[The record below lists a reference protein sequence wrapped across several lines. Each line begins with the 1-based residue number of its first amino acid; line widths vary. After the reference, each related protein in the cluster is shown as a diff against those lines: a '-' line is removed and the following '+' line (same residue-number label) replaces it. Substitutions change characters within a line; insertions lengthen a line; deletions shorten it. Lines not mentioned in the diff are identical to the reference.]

1 MDPRV
6 KYRNVKAVNCDEVQ
20 KMTEYFKNKSKAIE
34 EKMMALSEA
43 REQRKAADRA
53 REITSIWKEECIQLR
68 AEEREINGQI
78 RCQCYGC
85 ILDGPETANLIR
97 TLEEEER
104 EFQQNLVKPL
114 WTLRDDIKVWL
125 TRKKD
130 NQTIPDSSSV
140 RKLIEDMH
148 KSVAQLKS
156 ELAHEEKQYSE
167 ESEAPRNDMNRFSMN
182 PKDMGIPDEAWSW
195 KAPNDEFRAELLS
208 EYIQIDALFF
218 NRLSVLREQAEALL
232 AAGENEWSVTELEL
246 VDFFCDIFQRRAGA
260 KRNRLATHFL
270 AMLLEHRSP
279 AQLEC
284 LLGQRVREKHLK
296 DHAMSIKRSW
306 LKAREDLSIRIRAS
320 LVQACEAAEHSRM
333 EQQQHRMQRDLC
345 SLLREQ
351 VSRWR
356 KQRAEMIALEEQEQS
371 KLREQ
376 EEAVASEKRAKQAAR
391 HKATKQKVAAYKAAK
406 MAAKAREMEK
416 EANRLAILRD
426 IHEKQARIDTD
437 RLVQAEKQR
446 LAELHRQR
454 VLAKERVDQEASRRQ
469 SRLDCIVKKV
479 RPVVKSDPERITSET
494 RAWRIKLEQ
503 RRQEAELLAELEESV
518 PSRLITSLTTFSD
531 AQLYADR
538 RTRLTAALHS
548 AGLLDSD
555 YARTLL
561 SGVQPTVPP
570 RKDNQTCEQLKQIL
584 NPESKGS

>member
-6 KYRNVKAVNCDEVQ
+6 KYRNVKAVDCEEVQ
-20 KMTEYFKNKSKAIE
+20 KMTEYFKSKSKAIE
-34 EKMMALSEA
+34 EKIIALSEA
-43 REQRKAADRA
+43 REQKKAVDRA
-53 REITSIWKEECIQLR
+53 RVITNIWKEECIQLR

-78 RCQCYGC
+78 RCQTYGW
-85 ILDGPETANLIR
+85 ILSDPETADLVRI
-97 TLEEEER
+97 LEEEER

-114 WTLRDDIKVWL
+114 WTL
-125 TRKKD
+125 
-130 NQTIPDSSSV
+130 SSV

-148 KSVAQLKS
+148 KSVTQLKY
-156 ELAHEEKQYSE
+156 ELAFEEKQYTE
-167 ESEAPRNDMNRFSMN
+167 ESEGTYSHCRTSHLFLAPRNDMNRFSLN
-182 PKDMGIPDEAWSW
+182 PKEMGIPDEAWAW

-218 NRLSVLREQAEALL
+218 NRLSVLREQAEAML
-232 AAGENEWSVTELEL
+232 AASDENEWSVTELEL
-246 VDFFCDIFQRRAGA
+246 VDFFWDIFQRRAGA
-260 KRNRLATHFL
+260 NRKKMATHFL
-270 AMLLEHRSP
+270 VMLLKHRSP
-279 AQLEC
+279 TQLEC
-284 LLGQRVREKHLK
+284 LLEQRVREKQLK

-320 LVQACEAAEHSRM
+320 LIQACEAAEHSRM
-333 EQQQHRMQRDLC
+333 ERQQHQMQRDLC

-356 KQRAEMIALEEQEQS
+356 KQRAEMIALEEEEQS

-376 EEAVASEKRAKQAAR
+376 AEVVASERRAKQAATR
-391 HKATKQKVAAYKAAK
+391 KATKQKVAAYKAAK
-406 MAAKAREMEK
+406 MASKAREMEK

-426 IHEKQARIDTD
+426 IHEKQARVDTD

-446 LAELHRQR
+446 LAELHSQR

-469 SRLDCIVKKV
+469 SRLDCIAKKV

-503 RRQEAELLAELEESV
+503 RRQEAELLAELEESI
-518 PSRLITSLTTFSD
+518 PSRLITTLTTFSD

-538 RTRLTAALHS
+538 RTRITAALHS

-570 RKDNQTCEQLKQIL
+570 RKDSQTCEQLKQIL
-584 NPESKGS
+584 NPQSEDI